1 MPAAGCCLLLVC
13 LQWGCASQP
22 EVPSA
27 AGADRPTINPPRS
40 ARGNP
45 PFYEVFGTRY
55 YVLDSSEDF
64 VERGTASWYGRDF
77 HREPTSSGETYDM
90 YAMTAAHK
98 TLPLPTWVEVT
109 NLENGRKVIVK
120 VNDRGPFVG
129 DRIIDM
135 SYAAA
140 EALDMVT
147 AGTARV
153 EVRALGAAP
162 LVAAAG
168 EPVRQTRA
176 AGRRG
181 GISLISEAAA
191 GTLEPDERLPQ
202 QLFIQVGAFSERDNA
217 AKLVEQLQGR
227 GFENAFV
234 LSDYSDALHR
244 VRVGPFRDVAEYDRA
259 NDGLRRF
266 GVGDTRL
273 VVDQ

>member
-1 MPAAGCCLLLVC
+1 M
-13 LQWGCASQP
+13 S
-22 EVPSA
+22 
-27 AGADRPTINPPRS
+27 GADYPLINPPRS

-77 HREPTSSGETYDM
+77 HKEPTSSGETYDM

-109 NLENGRKVIVK
+109 NLENGRRVVVK

-135 SYAAA
+135 SYASA

-162 LVAAAG
+162 AVAGADEAGRGQQAA
-168 EPVRQTRA
+168 
-176 AGRRG
+176 RRG

-191 GTLEPDERLPQ
+191 GTLEPAERLPQ
-202 QLFIQVGAFSERDNA
+202 RLFIQVGAFSERDNA
-217 AKLVEQLQGR
+217 AKLAEQLQGR

-234 LSDYSDALHR
+234 LSDHSDALHR
-244 VRVGPFRDVAEYDRA
+244 VRVGPFTDVAEYDRA

>member
-13 LQWGCASQP
+13 LQWGCASRP

-27 AGADRPTINPPRS
+27 AGADRPAINPPRS

-181 GISLISEAAA
+181 GISLIGEPAA

-202 QLFIQVGAFSERDNA
+202 QLFIQVGAFSERNNA